1 MSDLLGLD
9 EILAELIL
17 GLGLALIAGNGYA
30 WYRHRRGEKPAGVE
44 GEFRTGRV
52 VFLLVV
58 GAVMAVWGA
67 VSLVTS

>member
-17 GLGLALIAGNGYA
+17 GLGLALIAGNCYA

-58 GAVMAVWGA
+58 GATMAVWGA